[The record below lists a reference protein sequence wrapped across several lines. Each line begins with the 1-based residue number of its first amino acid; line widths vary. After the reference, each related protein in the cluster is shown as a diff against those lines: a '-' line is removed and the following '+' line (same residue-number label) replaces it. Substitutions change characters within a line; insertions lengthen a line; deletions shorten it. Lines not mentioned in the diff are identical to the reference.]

1 MAIVGTVED
10 SLGLLLQKD
19 VPVRAYLLDHITVI
33 LLPIVREDV
42 PASNVQRLHQL
53 EVPLA
58 LAAPLLPKEGLNRK
72 AQQPPQC
79 IGKRQMRM

>member
-1 MAIVGTVED
+1 
-10 SLGLLLQKD
+10 
-19 VPVRAYLLDHITVI
+19 
-33 LLPIVREDV
+33 
-42 PASNVQRLHQL
+42 
-53 EVPLA
+53 VPLA